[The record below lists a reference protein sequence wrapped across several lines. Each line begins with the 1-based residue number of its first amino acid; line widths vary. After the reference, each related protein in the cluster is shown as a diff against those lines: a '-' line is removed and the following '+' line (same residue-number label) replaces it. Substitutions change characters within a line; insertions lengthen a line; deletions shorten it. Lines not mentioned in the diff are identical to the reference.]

1 MFCFVADYGATV
13 IQLGDVAAADIPDL
27 PELLD
32 QLGYPSDA
40 DAIAARVQ
48 RIGDAGGRVLVARED
63 DEVLGVMAL
72 EFLALLHHDDDLC
85 RITALVVADRAR
97 GRGVGRRLV
106 AEAERIARAHRCG
119 RIEVTSAEHR
129 AAAHAFYLA
138 LGYHEQRKR
147 FLKHLE

>member
-1 MFCFVADYGATV
+1 MFATM
-13 IQLGDVAAADIPDL
+13 IRLGDVTAADIPAL
-27 PELLD
+27 PELLE
-32 QLGYPSDA
+32 QLGYPSAPDA
-40 DAIAARVQ
+40 VAARIG
-48 RIGDAGGRVLVARED
+48 RIGDASGRVLVARQE

-106 AEAERIARAHRCG
+106 AEAERIARERRCL

-138 LGYHEQRKR
+138 LGYDEKRKR
-147 FLKHLE
+147 FLKHLS